1 MVYGDI
7 KADNQMNTD
16 SNNTQN
22 SGSNEMQHNVQ
33 IGDNTYLGIT
43 LLSVLLASSLT
54 LMIVLVSKKTHKK
67 VNNLLHSG
75 RYMK

>member
-33 IGDNTYLGIT
+33 TGDNTYLGIT

-67 VNNLLHSG
+67 VNNLLHSS